1 MQASKQR
8 PAGKSRVNLNAR
20 IPAAL
25 DHELSVY
32 AARCGRKKQ
41 EVVEEA
47 LRRLL
52 AHSAADVSLDAPL
65 PGLQR
70 KAGAGEY
77 RALTGL
83 DVDRALFG

>member
-8 PAGKSRVNLNAR
+8 PTRVNLNAR

-25 DHELSVY
+25 DRELSVY

-52 AHSAADVSLDAPL
+52 GQTDLAVSLDAPL
-65 PGLQR
+65 PGLKR

-77 RALTGL
+77 RLFTGPDL
-83 DVDRALFG
+83 DRVLFG